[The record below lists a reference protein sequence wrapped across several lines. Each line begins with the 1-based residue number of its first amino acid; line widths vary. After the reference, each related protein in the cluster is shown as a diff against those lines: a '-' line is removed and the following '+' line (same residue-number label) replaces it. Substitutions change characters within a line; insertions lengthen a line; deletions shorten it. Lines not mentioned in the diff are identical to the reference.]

1 VSAEQRGEATGGV
14 NDALR
19 SQEQVWR
26 QILSHLLAEEVQGT
40 QKTEGGGLQRMKRT
54 WMIHDEDKNQWYVIK
69 RNIFGNLKLEKI
81 NYGNIIHF
89 PSEGDYAYSNNLGL
103 RNVISPPEPPTPQPE
118 KEVKE

>member
-40 QKTEGGGLQRMKRT
+40 QETEGGGLQRMSFLTLDIKEMREK
-54 WMIHDEDKNQWYVIK
+54 WMKFYLNIMMLKSHNEKAKKILEEIK
-69 RNIFGNLKLEKI
+69 QPSAEYNSKIMQFFDDMEEK
-81 NYGNIIHF
+81 
-89 PSEGDYAYSNNLGL
+89 
-103 RNVISPPEPPTPQPE
+103 Q
-118 KEVKE
+118 